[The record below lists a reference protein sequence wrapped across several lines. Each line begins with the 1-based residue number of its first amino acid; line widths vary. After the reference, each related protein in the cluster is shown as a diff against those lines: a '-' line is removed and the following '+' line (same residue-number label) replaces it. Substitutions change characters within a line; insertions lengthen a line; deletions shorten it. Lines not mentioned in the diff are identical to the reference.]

1 MYDQAWSY
9 LNRGELNRALDLVD
23 SRLRIVSPPEG
34 YWYWKLIALKA
45 EILLR
50 ERRTK
55 DALVL
60 LQPDLP
66 AGLAGSDVD
75 LWRKMTL
82 GIANAYTLNYAQSKK
97 LLDDAEILAKAKH
110 PEFLGEVVLREGTLA
125 LTKSEYEVASSQY
138 RIALQLAKDEKNPF
152 LEAASLGSLGLV
164 AARQEH
170 YDESIEWNRRALE
183 RAVTI
188 DAKSSVARILGNLGW
203 SYREMGDYERA
214 LDLLGQARVA
224 AEQAGTVRLQIDAL
238 INSGNVY
245 HQQHNYELAKSSFQS
260 ALAIATSVSDEAAM
274 ALCFEN
280 LSRLGLATGDL
291 EFAQKNEEQL
301 ASFIS
306 RHPDHSLELYS
317 LLDKGSLEQA
327 RGRYKESE
335 PLFRRVIDDNA
346 STAPEKWEA
355 QERLAESYSV
365 ENRARDAEYEYRQA
379 LQTIAKA
386 RSSLGAEELRISFLS
401 TPIEVYDSY
410 IEFLLKH
417 SRSREALQ
425 IAELS
430 RARTLEDG
438 LGAGTR
444 RSSSILQTVAPESIA
459 RRLRS
464 TLLFYWLGQNHSY
477 LWVISP
483 AKTTCFVLPKSA
495 EVAPLVKAYRQQIVD
510 LEDVLS
516 GKSTAGAQLYS
527 MLVQRASKL
536 IPKGSRVILLP
547 AESLYGLNFESLIV
561 PDPKPHFWIEDV
573 ILTTGSSLTLLASAS
588 PQVPAKSKNLLLV
601 GNAESPNTDFP
612 PLAQA
617 PAEMAKVAGYFP
629 QVERE
634 ILEGNR
640 ATPSAY
646 LRSNP
651 ERFSYLHFVT
661 HGTASHTRPLE
672 SAVILSK
679 EGDSY
684 KLYARDIVA
693 HPLKAQLVTISA
705 CNGAGTRAYA
715 GEGLVGLSWAFL
727 RAGAHNVIAS
737 LWEVSDASSTPQ
749 LMDALYEGLT
759 HGEDPAIALR
769 NAKLFIL
776 KSNAHTVFA
785 KPFYWAPFQLYAGS

>member
-1 MYDQAWSY
+1 LYDQAWFY
-9 LNRGELNRALDLVD
+9 LNRGELNQALDLVD
-23 SRLRIVSPPEG
+23 SRLQMVSPPEG

-50 ERRTK
+50 ERRTN
-55 DALVL
+55 DALAL

-66 AGLAGSDVD
+66 PGLAGTDVD
-75 LWRKMTL
+75 LWRMMTL
-82 GIANAYTLNYAQSKK
+82 GIANAYALNYAQSKK
-97 LLDDAEILAKAKH
+97 LLDDAEILARTRH
-110 PEFLGEVVLREGTLA
+110 PEFLGEIALREGTLA
-125 LTKSEYEVASSQY
+125 LTKSEYEVASSRY
-138 RIALQLAKDEKNPF
+138 RAALQLATDEKNPF

-164 AARQEH
+164 AARREH

-183 RAVTI
+183 RSVAI
-188 DAKSSVARILGNLGW
+188 DARSSVARILGNLGW

-214 LDLLGQARVA
+214 LDLLAQARAA

-260 ALAIATSVSDEAAM
+260 ALAISTSVSDKHAM
-274 ALCFEN
+274 AECYGN
-280 LSRLGLATGDL
+280 LALFGLATDDL

-301 ASFIS
+301 AAFI
-306 RHPDHSLELYS
+306 RQYPDHSLELHS
-317 LLDKGSLEQA
+317 FLIQGKLQQA
-327 RGRYKESE
+327 RERYKESE
-335 PLFRRVIDDNA
+335 PLFRRVIEDNA
-346 STAPEKWEA
+346 STAPQKWEA
-355 QERLAESYSV
+355 QERLAESYGA

-386 RSSLGAEELRISFLS
+386 RSSLGAEELRLSFLS

-417 SRSREALQ
+417 SRAREALQ

-444 RSSSILQTVAPESIA
+444 RSSSILPPAAPELIA
-459 RRLRS
+459 QRLRS

-495 EVAPLVKAYRQQIVD
+495 ELAPLVKAYRRQIVD

-516 GKSTAGAQLYS
+516 AKSTAGARLYS
-527 MLVQRASKL
+527 VLVQPARKL

-561 PDPKPHFWIEDV
+561 PDPQPHFWIEDV
-573 ILTTGSSLTLLASAS
+573 ILTTGNSLTLLASAS
-588 PQVPAKSKNLLLV
+588 PRVSAKRKNLLLV
-601 GNAESPNTDFP
+601 GNPESPNTDFP

-617 PAEMAKVAGYFP
+617 PAEMAKIAGYFP
-629 QVERE
+629 PLERE
-634 ILEGNR
+634 VLEGER

-646 LRSNP
+646 LRANP

-693 HPLKAQLVTISA
+693 HPLQAQLVTISA

-759 HGEDPAIALR
+759 HGEDPATALR
-769 NAKLFIL
+769 NAKLSL
-776 KSNAHTVFA
+776 LRSNAHTVFS

>member
-1 MYDQAWSY
+1 M
-9 LNRGELNRALDLVD
+9 
-23 SRLRIVSPPEG
+23 VSPPEG

-50 ERRTK
+50 ERRTN
-55 DALVL
+55 DALAL

-66 AGLAGSDVD
+66 PGLAGTDVD
-75 LWRKMTL
+75 LWRMMTL
-82 GIANAYTLNYAQSKK
+82 GIANAYALNYAQSKK
-97 LLDDAEILAKAKH
+97 LLDDAEILARTRH
-110 PEFLGEVVLREGTLA
+110 PEFLGEIALREGTLA
-125 LTKSEYEVASSQY
+125 LTKSEYEVASSRY
-138 RIALQLAKDEKNPF
+138 RAALQLATDEKNPF

-164 AARQEH
+164 AARREH

-183 RAVTI
+183 RSVAI
-188 DAKSSVARILGNLGW
+188 DARSSVARILGNLGW

-214 LDLLGQARVA
+214 LDLLAQARAA

-260 ALAIATSVSDEAAM
+260 ALAISTSVSDKHAM
-274 ALCFEN
+274 AECYGN
-280 LSRLGLATGDL
+280 LALFGLATDDL

-301 ASFIS
+301 AAFI
-306 RHPDHSLELYS
+306 RQYPDHSLELHS
-317 LLDKGSLEQA
+317 FLIQGKLQQA
-327 RGRYKESE
+327 RERYKESE
-335 PLFRRVIDDNA
+335 PLFRRVIEYNA
-346 STAPEKWEA
+346 STAPQKWEA
-355 QERLAESYSV
+355 QERLAESYGA

-386 RSSLGAEELRISFLS
+386 RSSLGAEELRLSFLS

-417 SRSREALQ
+417 SRAREALQ

-444 RSSSILQTVAPESIA
+444 RSSSILPPAAPELIA
-459 RRLRS
+459 QRLRS

-495 EVAPLVKAYRQQIVD
+495 ELAPLVKAYRRQIVD

-516 GKSTAGAQLYS
+516 AKSTAGARLYS
-527 MLVQRASKL
+527 VLVQPARKL

-561 PDPKPHFWIEDV
+561 PDPQPHFWIEDV
-573 ILTTGSSLTLLASAS
+573 ILTTGNSLTLLASAS
-588 PQVPAKSKNLLLV
+588 PRVSAKRKNLLLV

-617 PAEMAKVAGYFP
+617 PAEMAKIAGYFP
-629 QVERE
+629 PLERE
-634 ILEGNR
+634 VLEGER

-646 LRSNP
+646 LRANP

-693 HPLKAQLVTISA
+693 HPLQAQLVTISA

-759 HGEDPAIALR
+759 HGEDPATALR
-769 NAKLFIL
+769 NAKLSL
-776 KSNAHTVFA
+776 LRSNAHTVFS

>member
-1 MYDQAWSY
+1 M
-9 LNRGELNRALDLVD
+9 
-23 SRLRIVSPPEG
+23 VSPPEG

-50 ERRTK
+50 ERRTN
-55 DALVL
+55 DALAL

-66 AGLAGSDVD
+66 PGLAGTDVD
-75 LWRKMTL
+75 LWRMMTL
-82 GIANAYTLNYAQSKK
+82 GIANAYALNYAQSKK
-97 LLDDAEILAKAKH
+97 LLDDAEILARTRH
-110 PEFLGEVVLREGTLA
+110 PEFLGEIALREGTLA
-125 LTKSEYEVASSQY
+125 LTKSEYEVASSRY
-138 RIALQLAKDEKNPF
+138 RAALQLATDEKNPF

-164 AARQEH
+164 AARREH

-183 RAVTI
+183 RSVAI
-188 DAKSSVARILGNLGW
+188 DARSSVARILGNLGW

-214 LDLLGQARVA
+214 LDLLAQARAA

-260 ALAIATSVSDEAAM
+260 ALAISTSVSDKHAM
-274 ALCFEN
+274 AECYGN
-280 LSRLGLATGDL
+280 LALFGLATDDL

-301 ASFIS
+301 AAFI
-306 RHPDHSLELYS
+306 RQYPDHSLELHS
-317 LLDKGSLEQA
+317 FLIQGKLQQA
-327 RGRYKESE
+327 RERYKESE
-335 PLFRRVIDDNA
+335 PLFRRVIEDNA
-346 STAPEKWEA
+346 STAPQKWEA
-355 QERLAESYSV
+355 QERLAESYGA

-386 RSSLGAEELRISFLS
+386 RSSLGAEELRLSFLS

-417 SRSREALQ
+417 SRAREALQ

-444 RSSSILQTVAPESIA
+444 RSSSILPPAAPELIA
-459 RRLRS
+459 QRLRS

-495 EVAPLVKAYRQQIVD
+495 ELAPLVKAYRRQIVD

-516 GKSTAGAQLYS
+516 AKSTAGARLYS
-527 MLVQRASKL
+527 VLVQPARKL

-561 PDPKPHFWIEDV
+561 PDPQPHFWIEDV
-573 ILTTGSSLTLLASAS
+573 ILTTGNSLTLLASAS
-588 PQVPAKSKNLLLV
+588 PRVSAKRKNLLLV
-601 GNAESPNTDFP
+601 GNPESPNTDFP

-617 PAEMAKVAGYFP
+617 PAEMAKIAGYFP
-629 QVERE
+629 PLERE
-634 ILEGNR
+634 VLEGER

-646 LRSNP
+646 LRANP

-693 HPLKAQLVTISA
+693 HPLQAQLVTISA

-759 HGEDPAIALR
+759 HGEDPATALR
-769 NAKLFIL
+769 NAKLSL
-776 KSNAHTVFA
+776 LRSNAHTVFS

>member
-9 LNRGELNRALDLVD
+9 LNRGELNQALDLVD
-23 SRLRIVSPPEG
+23 SRLRIVSAPEG

-55 DALVL
+55 DALAL

-66 AGLAGSDVD
+66 SGLAGTDID

-82 GIANAYTLNYAQSKK
+82 GIAHAYTLNYAQSKE
-97 LLDDAEILAKAKH
+97 LLDDAEVLAKARH
-110 PEFLGEVVLREGTLA
+110 PELLGEVVLREGTLA
-125 LTKSEYEVASSQY
+125 LTKSEYEVAASRY
-138 RIALQLAKDEKNPF
+138 RAALQLATDEKNPF

-183 RAVTI
+183 RSVAV

-214 LDLLGQARVA
+214 LDLLAQARAA
-224 AEQAGTVRLQIDAL
+224 AEKAGTVRLQIDAL
-238 INSGNVY
+238 LNSGNVY

-260 ALAIATSVSDEAAM
+260 ALTIATSVSDEAAM
-274 ALCFEN
+274 ALCYEN
-280 LSRLGLATGDL
+280 LLRLGLATGDL

-306 RHPDHSLELYS
+306 QHPDHSLELYS

-346 STAPEKWEA
+346 STAPQKWEA
-355 QERLAESYSV
+355 QERLAESYGI
-365 ENRARDAEYEYRQA
+365 ENRIRDAEYEYRQA

-386 RSSLGAEELRISFLS
+386 RSSLSAEELRLSFLS

-410 IEFLLKH
+410 IVFLLKH
-417 SRSREALQ
+417 ARAREALQ
-425 IAELS
+425 IAEMS

-444 RSSSILQTVAPESIA
+444 RNSPILQTVAPESIA
-459 RRLRS
+459 RRLGS

-483 AKTTCFVLPKSA
+483 ANTTCFVLPKSA

-527 MLVQRASKL
+527 MLVQPASKL
-536 IPKGSRVILLP
+536 IPKNSRVILLP

-561 PDPKPHFWIEDV
+561 SEPKPHFWIEDV

-588 PQVPAKSKNLLLV
+588 PQVVAKRKNLLLV
-601 GNAESPNTDFP
+601 GNAESPNSDFP

-617 PAEMAKVAGYFP
+617 PAEMARVAGYFP

-634 ILEGNR
+634 VLEGKR

-661 HGTASHTRPLE
+661 HGTASQMRPLE

-693 HPLKAQLVTISA
+693 HPLQAQLVTISA

-759 HGEDPAIALR
+759 HGEDPATALR
-769 NAKLFIL
+769 NAKLSIL
-776 KSNAHTVFA
+776 KSNARTVFA